1 MSTVAGAP
9 EPSKFRDELE
19 FCELRV
25 ISTFRPVEVYKHN
38 TIVRKDQDV
47 PPSSDIAM
55 QHTRSVYCTISTYP
69 AGQQSALPPPPD
81 LGRTVSSQT
90 DAGRQIRPM
99 VGTGVV
105 KFSRLRRTVGLPLA

>member
-1 MSTVAGAP
+1 MCYSCVEQIFLSLLTIQI
-9 EPSKFRDELE
+9 ESIELE
-19 FCELRV
+19 GPYHCA
-25 ISTFRPVEVYKHN
+25 I
-38 TIVRKDQDV
+38 
-47 PPSSDIAM
+47 
-55 QHTRSVYCTISTYP
+55 YCTISTYP

-105 KFSRLRRTVGLPLA
+105 KFSRLRRTVGLPLAQPAGLSAVNPPAAALPLRR